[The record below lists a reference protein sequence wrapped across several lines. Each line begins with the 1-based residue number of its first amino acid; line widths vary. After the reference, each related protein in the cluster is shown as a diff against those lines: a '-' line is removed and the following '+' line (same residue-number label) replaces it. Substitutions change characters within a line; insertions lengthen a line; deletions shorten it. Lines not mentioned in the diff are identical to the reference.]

1 MVSLVLN
8 LTLLWKWIL
17 AIGIFD
23 VLLNNAIVYY
33 STTAYQ
39 IQHISLL
46 DSKKDLVPSSQYFD
60 SMCLHFF
67 LVASPKILWKCS
79 YYMYNTIVHFSL
91 PQERNNFL
99 PIFFAIASASSFDKV
114 WITRTNFLC
123 YKRSRKLAQMLQF
136 HASFKLSLRF
146 PQNCS
151 SFAKKSNKK
160 PIVNT
165 PFFGHLVNIF
175 SY

>member
-1 MVSLVLN
+1 M
-8 LTLLWKWIL
+8 
-17 AIGIFD
+17 
-23 VLLNNAIVYY
+23 
-33 STTAYQ
+33 
-39 IQHISLL
+39 
-46 DSKKDLVPSSQYFD
+46 PSSQYFD

-67 LVASPKILWKCS
+67 LVASPKISWKCS

-123 YKRSRKLAQMLQF
+123 YKWSRKLAQMLQF

-146 PQNCS
+146 PRNS
-151 SFAKKSNKK
+151 LSFAEKKKNKK
-160 PIVNT
+160 TNCHCTISWQFSQCFSITSNMSFKISILIT
-165 PFFGHLVNIF
+165 FCNYFWWILKHILLGFLLPFFF
-175 SY
+175 TYY